1 MTRLSDAGLRAVRAS
16 SWQKRARQCGEGD
29 LDARF
34 VFWWIAFNALYGQAK
49 YRDDR
54 GGSELADIRRFL
66 DAMVRLRP
74 RTVLAVLKQR
84 DIKDDVE
91 TLLRDKYLHDCCWRE
106 WDRRKIYDRS
116 GRETVVP
123 FCNEKR
129 DDELFLVFKRLY
141 VLRKQIFH
149 GCSKER
155 SSKNRPSLRAAVPV
169 IERCVNEFLALV
181 ATRGETEVG
190 KRLFEDPPYPP
201 TQGAGGQGQGLC
213 ETSALNPR
221 TR

>member
-1 MTRLSDAGLRAVRAS
+1 MTQLSAAALRAMRAS
-16 SWQKRARQCGEGD
+16 SWQERARKCGEGD

-34 VFWWIAFNALYGQAK
+34 VFWWIGFNALYGQAR

-54 GGSELADIRRFL
+54 GGSELADIRSFL
-66 DAMVRLRP
+66 DLMAKLGP
-74 RTVLAVLKQR
+74 RTVPALLKQR
-84 DIKDDVE
+84 NIKADAE

-106 WDRRKIYDRS
+106 WDKRKIYDRS

-123 FCNEKR
+123 SCNEKG

-169 IERCVNEFLALV
+169 LELCVNEFLTLV
-181 ATRGETEVG
+181 ATQGGKEVG
-190 KRLFEDPPYPP
+190 KRLLDAPPYPP
-201 TQGAGGQGQGLC
+201 TQAANGHSIA
-213 ETSALNPR
+213 
-221 TR
+221 